1 MADSMLSAW
10 FSKIETHE
18 QALVVIKDTSNVFFF
33 VAVLLFAL
41 SSTIGYEVLWDAAI
55 FVVGGFFLRKFNS
68 RAAAVILLIVATAMV
83 GATIANLTGTNL
95 GGGQNIILAVIVLW
109 AAVRA
114 VQATYKFRN
123 LTTTSTK
130 THNSVAS

>member
-33 VAVLLFAL
+33 VAVLLFA
-41 SSTIGYEVLWDAAI
+41 
-55 FVVGGFFLRKFNS
+55 
-68 RAAAVILLIVATAMV
+68 
-83 GATIANLTGTNL
+83 L